1 MNKFKEDLEN
11 IINKK
16 PQLNDTDSN
25 KIILDSNMLKENSEF
40 DLKSKEKNK

>member
-16 PQLNDTDSN
+16 PQVEDTDSN
-25 KIILDSNMLKENSEF
+25 KIILDSSKLKDNSEF
-40 DLKSKEKNK
+40 DLKSKNKK